1 MIEFFM
7 HPHPILALI
16 WIIFWGCL
24 ITFLYIRG
32 ERYAE
37 SLRMKGLYIDKETGV
52 KIWYPEHGAGIIL
65 NNHYSSEIVSLIN
78 SDEDYYRVLKMK
90 AFW

>member
-1 MIEFFM
+1 
-7 HPHPILALI
+7 
-16 WIIFWGCL
+16 
-24 ITFLYIRG
+24 
-32 ERYAE
+32 
-37 SLRMKGLYIDKETGV
+37 MKGLYIDKETGV

-65 NNHYSSEIVSLIN
+65 NNRYSSEIVSLIN